1 MGIMGKIKKKGGIPM
16 KNNEK
21 KLIAKALT
29 AVTNSVLSVAANSRC
44 AMIYHQPKQPDA
56 LRRFRKF

>member
-1 MGIMGKIKKKGGIPM
+1 M

-56 LRRFRKF
+56 VKKFRKY